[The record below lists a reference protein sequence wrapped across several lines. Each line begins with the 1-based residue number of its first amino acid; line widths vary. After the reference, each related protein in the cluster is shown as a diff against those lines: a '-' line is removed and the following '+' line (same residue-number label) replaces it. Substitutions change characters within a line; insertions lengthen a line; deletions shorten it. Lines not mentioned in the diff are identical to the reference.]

1 METYSDDEVDAAIE
15 RIAGDVARRSAHP
28 EFPGAA
34 MAAVVDQLRRMEG
47 ARRGGEVAAAVLFAA
62 AAQPALD
69 AYRPTNAT
77 SRSKALL
84 VEVVGGL
91 LAANAAPDN

>member
-1 METYSDDEVDAAIE
+1 L
-15 RIAGDVARRSAHP
+15 
-28 EFPGAA
+28 
-34 MAAVVDQLRRMEG
+34 VDQLRRMEG
-47 ARRGGEVAAAVLFAA
+47 ARRSGDSAAALFAA

-84 VEVVGGL
+84 AEVIAEL
-91 LAANAAPDN
+91 LAANAGPGK